1 MNDKF
6 REMFAPT
13 LVLVC
18 ICLIASLLLAA
29 TYQITAPL
37 IEKITIENA
46 NAARAEVLTE
56 ASSFKEMENI
66 ELIDGVTEVYEA
78 VNGVGY
84 VITSQFKGFGGMVV
98 VMTGM
103 DSQGNITNVKV
114 TDASAE
120 TPGLGSKATVPAY
133 LDQYKGSNMITSDQN
148 SAEATYISAVTGATY
163 TSRAVFSSVSAALQQ
178 YSMLGGGF

>member
-1 MNDKF
+1 MNNKF
-6 REMFAPT
+6 KEMFAPT
-13 LVLVC
+13 TVLVC

-29 TYQITAPL
+29 TYQITEPL
-37 IEKITIENA
+37 IEKITIERA
-46 NAARAEVLTE
+46 NAARAEVLPE
-56 ASSFKEMENI
+56 ASGFKQMEKI
-66 ELIDGVTEVYEA
+66 KLIDGVNEVYEA

-103 DSQGNITNVKV
+103 DSQGNIIRIKV

-133 LDQYKGSNMITSDQN
+133 IDQYKGAHMITNDKS

-163 TSRAVFSSVSAALQQ
+163 TSRAVFSAVAAALQQ
-178 YSMLGGGF
+178 YPALGGGF

>member
-6 REMFAPT
+6 KEMFAPT
-13 LVLVC
+13 VVLVC

-29 TYQITAPL
+29 TYQVTAPL
-37 IEKITIENA
+37 IAKITIENA
-46 NAARAEVLTE
+46 NAARAEVLTD
-56 ASSFKEMENI
+56 ASGFKQMENI
-66 ELIDGVTEVYEA
+66 ELINGVTEVYEA

-103 DSQGNITNVKV
+103 DSQGKITNVKV
-114 TDASAE
+114 TDSSAE

-133 LDQYKGSNMITSDQN
+133 LDQYKGASMITSDPN
-148 SAEATYISAVTGATY
+148 SAEATYVSAVTGATY
-163 TSRAVFSSVSAALQQ
+163 TSRAVFSSISAALQQ

>member
-6 REMFAPT
+6 KEMFAPT
-13 LVLVC
+13 AVLVC

-29 TYQITAPL
+29 TYQVTAPL

-56 ASSFKEMENI
+56 ASGFKQMEDI
-66 ELIDGVTEVYEA
+66 ELINGVTEVYEA

-103 DSQGNITNVKV
+103 NSQGSITNVKV
-114 TDASAE
+114 TDSSAE

-133 LDQYKGSNMITSDQN
+133 LDQYKGASMITSDSN
-148 SAEATYISAVTGATY
+148 SADATYISAVTGATY
-163 TSRAVFSSVSAALQQ
+163 TSRAVFSSISAALQQ

>member
-6 REMFAPT
+6 KEMFAPS

-18 ICLIASLLLAA
+18 ICFIASLLLAA

-37 IEKITIENA
+37 IEKITIERA
-46 NAARAEVLTE
+46 TAARVEVLPE
-56 ASSFKEMENI
+56 ASNFKQMEDVD
-66 ELIDGVTEVYEA
+66 LIDGVTEVYEA

-84 VITSQFKGFGGMVV
+84 VITSQFKGFGGNVV

-103 DSQGNITNVKV
+103 DSQGNITRVKV
-114 TDASAE
+114 TDASTE
-120 TPGLGSKATVPAY
+120 TPGLGSKTTAPAY
-133 LDQYKGSNMITSDQN
+133 LDQYKGSNMITSEKN
-148 SAEATYISAVTGATY
+148 SAEATYVSAVTGATY

>member
-1 MNDKF
+1 MNDKLK
-6 REMFAPT
+6 EMFAPT
-13 LVLVC
+13 IVLVC

-46 NAARAEVLTE
+46 NAARAEVLTSASGFKQME
-56 ASSFKEMENI
+56 AV
-66 ELIDGVTEVYEA
+66 ELVDGVIEVYEA

-114 TDASAE
+114 TDSSAE
-120 TPGLGSKATVPAY
+120 TPGLGSKATNPAY
-133 LDQYKGSNMITSDQN
+133 LNQYNGAKMVTSDKN
-148 SAEATYISAVTGATY
+148 SVEATYISSVTGATY
-163 TSRAVFSSVSAALQQ
+163 TSRAVFSAISAALQQ
-178 YSMLGGGF
+178 YSVLGGGF

>member
-1 MNDKF
+1 MNDKLK
-6 REMFAPT
+6 EMFAPT
-13 LVLVC
+13 VVLFV
-18 ICLIASLLLAA
+18 ICLIASLLLVA

-37 IEKITIENA
+37 IEKITIANA
-46 NAARAEVLTE
+46 NAARTQVLTE
-56 ASSFKEMENI
+56 ASGFKQIEDI
-66 ELIDGVTEVYEA
+66 ELINGVTEVYEA

-103 DSQGNITNVKV
+103 DSKGNVTKVKV

-133 LDQYKGSNMITSDQN
+133 LDQFKGASMITSDKT
-148 SAEATYISAVTGATY
+148 SADATYVSAVTGATY

-178 YSMLGGGF
+178 YSLLGGGF